1 MAQNDYHFI
10 INELVNTFECEFKCL
25 GESSEKY
32 KGMRFIATSLSN
44 LVDNLADGICK
55 TKCKCYDCFIEYERV
70 KSSLIKYDCLSYNKD
85 HSWKLDDGLKERFKN
100 AFTFSKNDI
109 NKFVSLLRKG
119 IYPNEYID
127 IGTSLLKK
135 NSKIKNSTA
144 A

>member
-1 MAQNDYHFI
+1 MCPEKSLQFAIMAQNDYHFI

-85 HSWKLDDGLKERFKN
+85 HS
-100 AFTFSKNDI
+100 
-109 NKFVSLLRKG
+109 
-119 IYPNEYID
+119 
-127 IGTSLLKK
+127 
-135 NSKIKNSTA
+135 
-144 A
+144 